1 MKRIALLT
9 AAAVGVVGL
18 AHNAMAA
25 DLGVRPAPQVVAP
38 APIAPTWT
46 GFYLGFNGGWGWTS
60 SNNVTVTPTG
70 AIAGAFPAFSI
81 SQQADGP
88 VFGGQAGYNYQ
99 VGSWVF
105 GIEGDVDGFGSQKGF
120 KSVFEPTTGAFFSAS
135 ATPQWLA
142 TVRGRLGYTWGPGMI
157 YITGGGAWS
166 GVHYDVND
174 GGFTNGTFNNTRSGW
189 TLGAGYEWMIAPN
202 WMVRAE
208 YLYYGFNNSVNNSAA
223 VPAVFGGGA
232 IAHNWD
238 KMNTSVARL
247 GLNYKFDWWR

>member
-18 AHNAMAA
+18 AHTAKAA

-46 GFYLGFNGGWGWTS
+46 GLYVGFNGGWEWTQ
-60 SNNVTVTPTG
+60 SNNVSFTPVG
-70 AIAGAFPAFSI
+70 ALAGLFPPFSL
-81 SQQADGP
+81 SQESSGA
-88 VFGGQAGYNYQ
+88 VFGGQLGYNYQ
-99 VGSWVF
+99 AGNWVF
-105 GIEGDVDGFGSQKGF
+105 GIEGDVDGVGSQKSF
-120 KSVFEPTTGAFFSAS
+120 KTAFEPTTGAFFSAS

-157 YITGGGAWS
+157 YITGGGAWT
-166 GVHYDVND
+166 GVEFNVND
-174 GGFTNGTFNNTRSGW
+174 GGGASSSFTNTRSGW
-189 TLGAGYEWMIAPN
+189 TVGAGYEWMIAPS

-208 YLYYGFNNSVNNSAA
+208 YLYYGFSGNVNNTTTI
-223 VPAVFGGGA
+223 PGLGTG

-238 KMNTSVARL
+238 KMNTNVVRL